1 MRHFKKTEG
10 ILCSV
15 SVPLNALRIFLEVFK
30 GDGRGGELETSG
42 SLSLSLSHLHVML
55 YWVVLHVNALDS
67 GLLVHALDAY
77 A

>member
-1 MRHFKKTEG
+1 
-10 ILCSV
+10 V
-15 SVPLNALRIFLEVFK
+15 
-30 GDGRGGELETSG
+30 
-42 SLSLSLSHLHVML
+42 L

>member
-1 MRHFKKTEG
+1 ME
-10 ILCSV
+10 
-15 SVPLNALRIFLEVFK
+15 
-30 GDGRGGELETSG
+30 GGELGTSD
-42 SLSLSLSHLHVML
+42 SLSLSLSLSRSHLHVML

>member
-1 MRHFKKTEG
+1 MMME
-10 ILCSV
+10 
-15 SVPLNALRIFLEVFK
+15 
-30 GDGRGGELETSG
+30 GGELETSDSL
-42 SLSLSLSHLHVML
+42 SLSLSLSHLHVVL